1 MSDLFFHPSRTG
13 KKVENKNGLSGKEK
27 SEKWNSPV
35 THYYICAVK
44 AAAGRG
50 NIFATV
56 RLFFKN
62 KQTLI
67 IYFVY
72 ICF

>member
-35 THYYICAVK
+35 IHYYICAVK

-56 RLFFKN
+56 RLFLKTN
-62 KQTLI
+62 KH
-67 IYFVY
+67 
-72 ICF
+72 

>member
-1 MSDLFFHPSRTG
+1 MSDLFFHPSQTG

-27 SEKWNSPV
+27 SEKCNSPAI
-35 THYYICAVK
+35 HYYICAVK

-56 RLFFKN
+56 RLFLKTN
-62 KQTLI
+62 KH
-67 IYFVY
+67 
-72 ICF
+72 